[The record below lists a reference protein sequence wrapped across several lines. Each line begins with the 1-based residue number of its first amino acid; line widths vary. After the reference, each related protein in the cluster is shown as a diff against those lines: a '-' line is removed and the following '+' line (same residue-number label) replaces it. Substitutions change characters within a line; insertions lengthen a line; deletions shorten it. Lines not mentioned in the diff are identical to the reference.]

1 MRRPGPAG
9 ASGPRVR
16 LRAEAG
22 TPLVLRAARALPAR
36 PSGCS
41 GNSRCCVGVAALT
54 CAPLSVP
61 TREVLVCSG
70 APRGGHRVV
79 GAAAP
84 VASGPPPPMQLRPPP
99 DSGEGRPKTVSI
111 STGDTTGTWRESHG
125 ISSEPASPPP
135 SCGPG
140 LVSLRPQPPA
150 NRGCGPKQAQLVGA
164 WRRGSQPLW
173 CKQEGCDWFWL

>member
-54 CAPLSVP
+54 CAPLGTH
-61 TREVLVCSG
+61 TRGPCLLRGSPWGSPGCGGGGSCSIW
-70 APRGGHRVV
+70 
-79 GAAAP
+79 
-84 VASGPPPPMQLRPPP
+84 SPPPMQLRPPP

-125 ISSEPASPPP
+125 ISSELASPPP

-140 LVSLRPQPPA
+140 LVTLRPQPPA